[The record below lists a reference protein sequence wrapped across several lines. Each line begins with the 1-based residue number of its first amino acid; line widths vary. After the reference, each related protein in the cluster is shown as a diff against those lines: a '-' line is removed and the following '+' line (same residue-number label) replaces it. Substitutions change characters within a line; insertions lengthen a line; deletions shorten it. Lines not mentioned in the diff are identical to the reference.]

1 MEHMS
6 SVEGGISSHVSCAK
20 GTYCEMETMSPSKG
34 TYNMY
39 PQTQVNKHFR
49 HKIHKYLYDYYI
61 LLLQVQNYYWEEG
74 LQAESN

>member
-1 MEHMS
+1 
-6 SVEGGISSHVSCAK
+6 
-20 GTYCEMETMSPSKG
+20 METMSPSKG